1 MSKAPLGPAA
11 RRGAA
16 LLGALLAAPL
26 LFACASDG
34 GGKSRNKAL
43 APRPAPASEDRA
55 EPTAL
60 LVRVG
65 SRDIDAADLLGQW
78 LQRDSPALWNQ
89 LNLLIAGELARLEA
103 ERRKVEIDPLEV
115 ERRLAAHLGALRAL
129 WLERY
134 PGQSF
139 DAVLRDR
146 LQMDPQRFRQRL
158 RGETARE
165 LVSERVVRLHTLT
178 SRRVSLSVLAAK
190 DLETAKALAERVGQG
205 EDFAALAKEHSVDPS
220 AERGGRLPDLTY
232 NQDAPLVRRA
242 FAAPVGRVDGP
253 FELGGRHVLLLV
265 HGRLEAREGD
275 WPEHGEEVLASLA
288 ADPVGESE
296 FVAWQVEAERRWP
309 VDVGPLLE
317 LLGEPPPPTEPD
329 LAPRTE
335 PGPVPIPAS
344 DPSPEAS
351 PAAPG
356 PASPA
361 ASPAG

>member
-1 MSKAPLGPAA
+1 MGRAA
-11 RRGAA
+11 RPGI
-16 LLGALLAAPL
+16 ALLAALVAAPL
-26 LFACASDG
+26 FVGCAADG
-34 GGKSRNKAL
+34 GGTSRTRPL
-43 APRPAPASEDRA
+43 APRPAPATAERA
-55 EPTAL
+55 EPKAL

-65 SRDIDAADLLGQW
+65 SRDIDAADLLAQW
-78 LQRDSPALWNQ
+78 LQRDSPSLWNQ

-158 RGETARE
+158 RDETARE

-190 DLETAKALAERVGQG
+190 DADTAQALAERVRQG
-205 EDFAALAKEHSVDPS
+205 EDFAALAKAHSIDPS

-242 FAAPVGRVDGP
+242 FAARVGRVDGP
-253 FELGGRHVLLLV
+253 FVLGGRHVLLLV
-265 HGRLEAREGD
+265 HGRLEARDGD

-288 ADPVGESE
+288 LDPVGESE

-309 VDVGPLLE
+309 VDVGPLLD
-317 LLGEPPPPTEPD
+317 LLGEPPPPSEPD
-329 LAPRTE
+329 FGPGAE
-335 PGPVPIPAS
+335 PGREPA
-344 DPSPEAS
+344 PE
-351 PAAPG
+351 
-356 PASPA
+356 PASPPEATPRASA
-361 ASPAG
+361 AAVSAAPSNG